1 MLKSIF
7 TSAVVVALFLGISYS
22 NIAQP
27 KAVSVD
33 SKATEQKKIEPRT
46 ASFESVEADN
56 TKRIEAQLQR
66 YKDYNL
72 TDEQTKEI
80 TKILTDTENQLRELR
95 SKIGSLE
102 KEKVEK
108 IESLFTDEQKKA
120 REQAL
125 KDKREKM
132 LEQRK
137 EGKEILKPVSVPVNK

>member
-1 MLKSIF
+1 MLKSILKG
-7 TSAVVVALFLGISYS
+7 AVVFALFLGVSYS

-33 SKATEQKKIEPRT
+33 SDKKKIDMKT
-46 ASFESVEADN
+46 SSLESVDSDN
-56 TKRIEAQLQR
+56 TRRIEAQLQR

-72 TDEQTKEI
+72 TDNQQKEI
-80 TKILTDTENQLRELR
+80 IKILTDSENQLRELR

-102 KEKVEK
+102 KEKIEK
-108 IESLFTDEQKKA
+108 IESLFTDEQKNAK
-120 REQAL
+120 EQSL

-137 EGKEILKPVSVPVNK
+137 DAMGKETLKPSTPVSK